1 LDFKLSN
8 FELNSMFGICNLSI
22 TPCRKEPVDT
32 SEMVTQL
39 LFGDHFMILETQG
52 SWCRIKIAYDGYECW
67 VDKKQ
72 FSVIQQ
78 HTYDI
83 LSSAG
88 IINCNELVQI
98 ITDKKTGQLF
108 PVTLATSLPNF
119 DDGECVIENQT
130 YSFDGAFIGGQ
141 LPFTKNGIVEIAM
154 MYLNAPYLWG
164 GKTPFGIDCSGLTQ
178 MVYKLNGIKI
188 PRDAHQQAELGE
200 TLSFVEEAEPGDL
213 AFFDN
218 AEGRIVHVG
227 IVMDGNKI
235 IHASGK
241 VRVDGFDHQGI
252 FNSDSKDYSHR
263 LRLLKKIV

>member
-1 LDFKLSN
+1 
-8 FELNSMFGICNLSI
+8 MYGICNLSI
-22 TPCRKEPVDT
+22 VPCRKEPSDA

-39 LFGDHFMILETQG
+39 LFGDHFQVLEVQG
-52 SWCRIKIAYDGYECW
+52 AWLRIKTAYDNYECW
-67 VDKKQ
+67 IDKKQ
-72 FSVIQQ
+72 ALPIQQ

-83 LSSAG
+83 LSNYELF
-88 IINCNELVQI
+88 NCNELVQV
-98 ITDKKTGQLF
+98 ITDKKTGLLF
-108 PVTLATSLPNF
+108 PVLLASTLPNF
-119 DDGECVIENQT
+119 DDGECVVENQSYT
-130 YSFDGAFIGGQ
+130 YDGAFISGK
-141 LPFTKNGIVEIAM
+141 LPFTKSGIVEVAM

-188 PRDAHQQAELGE
+188 PRDAYQQAELGE

-227 IVMDGNKI
+227 IVMENHKI

-241 VRVDGFDHQGI
+241 VRIDGFDHQGI
-252 FNSDSKDYSHR
+252 FNNDKKDYTHK
-263 LRLLKKIV
+263 LRLLKKLI